1 MKKIHRGR
9 AWLFLVIW
17 VVITGV
23 LLTVQFRKVP
33 QVVEHGYDKVVHT
46 ALFTVMGIAAQAA
59 APFISL
65 IITVPVAIG
74 LEYVQKQ
81 IPYRTYDIV
90 DMLANLTGI
99 LLGLVSFELS
109 TRFLK

>member
-1 MKKIHRGR
+1 MKKIRHGR
-9 AWLFLVIW
+9 AWLFLVVWI
-17 VVITGV
+17 VITGV
-23 LLTVQFRKVP
+23 LLTVQFKKVP
-33 QVVEHGYDKVVHT
+33 QPVQHGYDKVIHT
-46 ALFTVMGIAAQAA
+46 SLFTVMGIAAQAA

-65 IITVPVAIG
+65 IITVPVAVG

-81 IPYRTYDIV
+81 LPYRTFSIV